1 MSNIVFEK
9 GNFKIKRAEKEDA
22 LTIYKLIRGIAE
34 YEKML
39 DEVVNSPEMIKE
51 WLFDKKT

>member
-22 LTIYKLIRGIAE
+22 LTIYELIKGIAE

-39 DEVVNSPEMIKE
+39 EDRKSVV
-51 WLFDKKT
+51 

>member
-9 GNFKIKRAEKEDA
+9 GSFKIKRAEKEDA
-22 LTIYKLIRGIAE
+22 LTIYELIRGIAE

-39 DEVVNSPEMIKE
+39 EKP
-51 WLFDKKT
+51 LDK